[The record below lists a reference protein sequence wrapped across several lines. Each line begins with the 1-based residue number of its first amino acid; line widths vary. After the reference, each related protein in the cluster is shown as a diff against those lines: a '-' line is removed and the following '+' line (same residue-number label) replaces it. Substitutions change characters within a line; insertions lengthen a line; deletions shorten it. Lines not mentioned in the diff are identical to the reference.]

1 MWCSIQKM
9 NDQCFCPVLY
19 IHLIDKQSR
28 GNTGRIQLKSRENV
42 PDLGETKMF
51 NSFPTDSVLMQP
63 KTKKGQDIRL
73 SICSY
78 VARLIVAPLVAICI
92 SAID

>member
-1 MWCSIQKM
+1 MFHYSDTCITHLKFVFTSIISKKLPYGLGALLCSDM
-9 NDQCFCPVLY
+9 M
-19 IHLIDKQSR
+19 S
-28 GNTGRIQLKSRENV
+28 
-42 PDLGETKMF
+42 
-51 NSFPTDSVLMQP
+51 